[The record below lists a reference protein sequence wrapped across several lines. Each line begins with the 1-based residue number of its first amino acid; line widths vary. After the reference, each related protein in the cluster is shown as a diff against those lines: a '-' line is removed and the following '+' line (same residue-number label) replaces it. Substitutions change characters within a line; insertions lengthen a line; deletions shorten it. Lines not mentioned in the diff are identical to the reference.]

1 MEIETRK
8 QRTEEARRS
17 EGKKERKTFIFRWSS
32 FACLLLIVLTPSLG
46 HLLVLYRSNS
56 STRKMFWKVF
66 FAFFCLSSSFAAA
79 IPVLAKRQNPFANT
93 TVRFVSF
100 SGPNFQTQVETI
112 GPVPDNVCIPT
123 SGSTIASF
131 LTDGSHVV
139 KTFSDAACTAFS
151 FITQGGVTALNPP
164 LSVLSILPIFDRHGS
179 EEQYYLLL
187 RLTAPLFNTTLA
199 PGSSQSITWD
209 SSLLPSNASDVTA
222 KFYYSD
228 PSYANQAF
236 EHVVG
241 TAPVTSDLL
250 NFTVP
255 SDSTPSSY
263 YFIGISTNVPNADQT
278 KNTTFRDFVRV
289 AVGSS

>member
-1 MEIETRK
+1 
-8 QRTEEARRS
+8 
-17 EGKKERKTFIFRWSS
+17 
-32 FACLLLIVLTPSLG
+32 
-46 HLLVLYRSNS
+46 
-56 STRKMFWKVF
+56 MFWKVF

-179 EEQYYLLL
+179 GTILSLIAPHRATLQYYLGSRFVSKYHLGL
-187 RLTAPLFNTTLA
+187 KPLAL
-199 PGSSQSITWD
+199 QR
-209 SSLLPSNASDVTA
+209 
-222 KFYYSD
+222 K
-228 PSYANQAF
+228 
-236 EHVVG
+236 
-241 TAPVTSDLL
+241 
-250 NFTVP
+250 
-255 SDSTPSSY
+255 
-263 YFIGISTNVPNADQT
+263 
-278 KNTTFRDFVRV
+278 
-289 AVGSS
+289 